1 VKTRSFNIVT
11 TIMLSFLT
19 HNDSYDTI
27 LTAKDGSLK
36 FDGSDIIFVNNSGIE
51 QVSHTTNNAIEL
63 WLKQG
68 KIQEVFAKEKLD
80 ENDLVYRLVKR
91 AEIRRKIT
99 TRKSVQEGNPDRIA
113 DLLEEAANEI
123 SILREQLHDVDTK

>member
-1 VKTRSFNIVT
+1 
-11 TIMLSFLT
+11 MLSFLT
-19 HNDSYDTI
+19 HNDSYATI

-123 SILREQLHDVDTK
+123 SILREQLHDINTK